1 MLQEDWEYYWNAAG
15 MLHLQE
21 YCRNTAGIKNT
32 AEIVDEYCGNTAAIL
47 QEYLNT
53 TGILQICAGIL
64 RESDRNTA
72 GILHEYCRNTAGM
85 LQEYCRRAAGI
96 LDAYCKNTAGI
107 L

>member
-1 MLQEDWEYYWNAAG
+1 MKAYCRNVAGELLESERNIAEMLQEDWEYYWNAAG

-72 GILHEYCRNTAGM
+72 
-85 LQEYCRRAAGI
+85 
-96 LDAYCKNTAGI
+96 
-107 L
+107 